1 MKMRLPLLI
10 AISVGAVTLIAY
22 FVPLGPLGIIKSLLV
37 DWAATLSAIALL
49 LGILNLVLVHI
60 EKFASF
66 KTGWVYS
73 IVLLLGFIFALGMGL
88 FPPLIDL
95 TRQAN
100 AQFSAAQTM
109 RDMSRFMF
117 VYIQTP
123 IETSLTA
130 VLAIIM
136 IMAGARLIRKRRN
149 LSAALF
155 ILVSLVLILGLA
167 PLVPILGDVRE
178 WIVQVPAIAGA
189 RGILLGVALG
199 AITTGL
205 RLIIGVD
212 RPYGE

>member
-1 MKMRLPLLI
+1 MKMRLPMLI

-22 FVPLGPLGIIKSLLV
+22 FVPLGPLEIVKSLLV
-37 DWAATLSAIALL
+37 DWAATLSAVALL
-49 LGILNLVLVHI
+49 LGILNLILVHI

-66 KTGWVYS
+66 KRGWVYS

-88 FPPLIDL
+88 FPPLIDM
-95 TRQAN
+95 TRQAS
-100 AQFSAAQTM
+100 AQFNAAQTM
-109 RDMSRFMF
+109 RDMARFMF
-117 VYIQTP
+117 IYIQTP
-123 IETSLTA
+123 IETSLIA
-130 VLAIIM
+130 VLGIIM

-149 LSAALF
+149 LSAAMF

-167 PLVPILGDVRE
+167 PLAPILGDARE
-178 WIVQVPAIAGA
+178 WIVQVPALAGA

-205 RLIIGVD
+205 RVIIGVD

>member
-1 MKMRLPLLI
+1 MKMRLPMLI

-22 FVPLGPLGIIKSLLV
+22 FVPFGPLEIVKSLLV

-66 KTGWVYS
+66 KRGWVYS

-88 FPPLIDL
+88 FPPLLDM

-100 AQFSAAQTM
+100 AQFNAAQTM
-109 RDMSRFMF
+109 RDLARFIF
-117 VYIQTP
+117 LYIQTP
-123 IETSLTA
+123 IETSLLA
-130 VLAIIM
+130 VLSIVM

-155 ILVSLVLILGLA
+155 VLVSLVLILGLA
-167 PLVPILGDVRE
+167 PLVPILGDARE
-178 WIVQVPAIAGA
+178 WIVQVPALAGA

-205 RLIIGVD
+205 RVIIGVD

>member
-1 MKMRLPLLI
+1 MKMRLPMLI
-10 AISVGAVTLIAY
+10 AIFVGAVTLIAY
-22 FVPLGPLGIIKSLLV
+22 FVPLGPLEIVKSLLV

-66 KTGWVYS
+66 KPGWVYS

-88 FPPLIDL
+88 FPPLIDM

-100 AQFSAAQTM
+100 AQFNAAQTM
-109 RDMSRFMF
+109 RDMGRFMF
-117 VYIQTP
+117 LYIQTP

-130 VLAIIM
+130 MLGIVM

-167 PLVPILGDVRE
+167 PLAPILGDARE
-178 WIVQVPAIAGA
+178 WIVQVPALAGA
-189 RGILLGVALG
+189 RGILLGIALG
-199 AITTGL
+199 AITTGV
-205 RLIIGVD
+205 RVIIGVD

>member
-1 MKMRLPLLI
+1 MKMRLPMLI

-22 FVPLGPLGIIKSLLV
+22 FVPLGPLEIVKSLLI
-37 DWAATLSAIALL
+37 DWAAILSAMALL

-66 KTGWVYS
+66 KPGWVYS

-88 FPPLIDL
+88 FPPLIDM

-100 AQFSAAQTM
+100 AQFNAAQTM
-109 RDMSRFMF
+109 RDLARFMF
-117 VYIQTP
+117 LYIQTP

-130 VLAIIM
+130 MLGIVM

-149 LSAALF
+149 ISAVLF
-155 ILVSLVLILGLA
+155 ILVSLILILGLA
-167 PLVPILGDVRE
+167 PLAPILSDARE
-178 WIVQVPAIAGA
+178 WIVQVPALAGA
-189 RGILLGVALG
+189 RGILLGIALG
-199 AITTGL
+199 AITTGM
-205 RLIIGVD
+205 RVIIGVD

>member
-1 MKMRLPLLI
+1 MKMRLPMLI

-22 FVPLGPLGIIKSLLV
+22 FVPLGPLAIVKSLLI
-37 DWAATLSAIALL
+37 DWAATLSAMALL
-49 LGILNLVLVHI
+49 LGILNLILVHI

-66 KTGWVYS
+66 KSGWVYS
-73 IVLLLGFIFALGMGL
+73 IVLLLAFIFALGMGL

-95 TRQAN
+95 TRQTG
-100 AQFSAAQTM
+100 AQFNAAQTM
-109 RDMSRFMF
+109 RDMARFMF

-130 VLAIIM
+130 VLAIVM
-136 IMAGARLIRKRRN
+136 ILAGARLIRKRRN

-167 PLVPILGDVRE
+167 PLAPMLGDVRE
-178 WIVQVPAIAGA
+178 WIVQVPALAGA
-189 RGILLGVALG
+189 RGILLGIALG
-199 AITTGL
+199 AITTGV
-205 RLIIGVD
+205 RIIIGVD

>member
-1 MKMRLPLLI
+1 MKMRLPMLI
-10 AISVGAVTLIAY
+10 AIAVGAVTLIAY
-22 FVPLGPLGIIKSLLV
+22 FVPLGPLEIVKSLLV
-37 DWAATLSAIALL
+37 DWAATLSAMALL

-88 FPPLIDL
+88 FPPLIDM

-100 AQFSAAQTM
+100 AQFNAAQTM
-109 RDMSRFMF
+109 RDMARFMF
-117 VYIQTP
+117 LYIQTP

-130 VLAIIM
+130 MLGIVM

-167 PLVPILGDVRE
+167 PLAPILGDARE
-178 WIVQVPAIAGA
+178 WIVQVPALAGA
-189 RGILLGVALG
+189 RGILLGIALG
-199 AITTGL
+199 AITTGM
-205 RLIIGVD
+205 RVIIGVD

>member
-1 MKMRLPLLI
+1 MKMRLPMLI
-10 AISVGAVTLIAY
+10 AILVGAVTLIAY
-22 FVPLGPLGIIKSLLV
+22 FVPLGPLEIVKSLLV

-66 KTGWVYS
+66 KPGWVYS

-88 FPPLIDL
+88 FPPLIDM

-100 AQFSAAQTM
+100 AQFNAAQTM
-109 RDMSRFMF
+109 RDMGRFMF
-117 VYIQTP
+117 LYIQTP

-130 VLAIIM
+130 MLGIVM

-149 LSAALF
+149 ISAALF

-167 PLVPILGDVRE
+167 PLAPILGDARE
-178 WIVQVPAIAGA
+178 WIVQVPALAGA
-189 RGILLGVALG
+189 RGILLGIALG
-199 AITTGL
+199 AITTGV
-205 RLIIGVD
+205 RVIIGVD